1 MDVIEGGNLT
11 DYASISYEKNKEIV
25 FLTAIIT
32 FMILDEDKKRNKFA
46 KLIIAQFIKL
56 FVTAYILVYIFFKVL
71 SYQFP
76 KEKVDVNLNN
86 VFNWMVMPIKKS
98 FLDENKKFYVIPTT
112 LFGEKFYFIE
122 FTLRMYI
129 GVFVIIKLL
138 QLVREELN
146 IMNPMAEF
154 LLYSFVTLIMIALLI
169 VSYQYILPLTAIS
182 LIPILIALFSITI
195 DRFIILVHTRTS
207 MKVNMKV
214 HKNALKLF
222 RDIFFNIKCRRKF
235 YSIHINNNFVFIIT
249 SVIFLL
255 NLCYQIYNIKA

>member
-11 DYASISYEKNKEIV
+11 DYASISYDKNREIV

-86 VFNWMVMPIKKS
+86 VFNWMVMPIEKS

-122 FTLRMYI
+122 FTLRMY
-129 GVFVIIKLL
+129 
-138 QLVREELN
+138 
-146 IMNPMAEF
+146 
-154 LLYSFVTLIMIALLI
+154 
-169 VSYQYILPLTAIS
+169 
-182 LIPILIALFSITI
+182 
-195 DRFIILVHTRTS
+195 
-207 MKVNMKV
+207 
-214 HKNALKLF
+214 
-222 RDIFFNIKCRRKF
+222 
-235 YSIHINNNFVFIIT
+235 
-249 SVIFLL
+249 
-255 NLCYQIYNIKA
+255 